1 MIPADEDPMP
11 LEGNPHPMPGV
22 NPPQPFW
29 AMPPYPTLGWNAVPP
44 DHNPVNHGQNAG
56 GWGAHENNDAG
67 WGPWDEQV
75 QQPPQQQV
83 DAPEQ
88 QQDEVQEQNSMV
100 LNPTLDSFNDMDL
113 EEVQQPI
120 NPLVAQHPG
129 ANLDP
134 IQLGILQVVYGPVL
148 PPHLIWERSF

>member
-1 MIPADEDPMP
+1 
-11 LEGNPHPMPGV
+11 
-22 NPPQPFW
+22 
-29 AMPPYPTLGWNAVPP
+29 MPPFPALGWDA
-44 DHNPVNHGQNAG
+44 NPANGGHQPEQPH
-56 GWGAHENNDAG
+56 GWGIDQPEQQPEQNVEG

-100 LNPTLDSFNDMDL
+100 LNPSLDSDNDMDL

-120 NPLVAQHPG
+120 SPLMAQQPG
-129 ANLDP
+129 GNLDP
-134 IQLGILQVVYGPVL
+134 IQPVIVRVVYGPVL
-148 PPHLIWERSF
+148 PAHLIWERSF